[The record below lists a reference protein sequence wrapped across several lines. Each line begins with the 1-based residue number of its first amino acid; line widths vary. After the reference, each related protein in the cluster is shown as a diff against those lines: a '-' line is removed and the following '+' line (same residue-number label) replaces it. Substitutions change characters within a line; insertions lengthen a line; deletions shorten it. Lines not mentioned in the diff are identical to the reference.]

1 MKQGKSSTLFL
12 LADGLGHGPSAA
24 AAANLAA
31 TIFRHSAH
39 ASPLELL
46 RQIHSGLGKTRGAAV
61 AVAKICFATRVISYA
76 ALGNILGQIFCGAE
90 SRTMVGYNGTA
101 GSEARKIAEF
111 SYPWPDGGVV
121 VLHSDGLKTRW
132 HLDDYPGLAQ
142 RHPALIAGMLFRDH
156 RRPHDDCSVVV
167 AK

>member
-1 MKQGKSSTLFL
+1 MTDVVE
-12 LADGLGHGPSAA
+12 DGLDPGADAGFLDR
-24 AAANLAA
+24 NL
-31 TIFRHSAH
+31 
-39 ASPLELL
+39 
-46 RQIHSGLGKTRGAAV
+46 GAFAV
-61 AVAKICFATRVISYA
+61 AQLIVDPPDVVGLLVDENSAPRIARRIEE
-76 ALGNILGQIFCGAE
+76 GA
-90 SRTMVGYNGTA
+90 SL
-101 GSEARKIAEF
+101 
-111 SYPWPDGGVV
+111 GGVV